1 MKKLLIL
8 VLILLF
14 VVGGFFVFKNKKKKT
29 AENSAQ
35 NFRSG
40 GIISLIPVSTEIL
53 FAVGAENING
63 VSSYCNFPEEAE
75 NLPKY
80 GDAFTANI
88 EQIVSTKPEFVFVGQ
103 SAINPAQERLTNYGI
118 NVVYVKNAKNIE
130 DIYRNISLIGNLV
143 QKQKN
148 ASNIVE
154 EIKNSVELAKNNVPQ
169 TKPKI
174 FVELSSGLWTIG
186 KQSYIDQVIEIAGGT
201 NIFGETEQEYFK
213 TNWET
218 IYNKNPDIIISL
230 SGADYKQYPLSD
242 KINAIKNKKVI
253 TNFDADT
260 LVRPGPRI
268 KDAIKNLNEI
278 FNEIFNEPKI

>member
-1 MKKLLIL
+1 MKKLIIL

-14 VVGGFFVFKNKKKKT
+14 VVGGFFVFKNKNKKT